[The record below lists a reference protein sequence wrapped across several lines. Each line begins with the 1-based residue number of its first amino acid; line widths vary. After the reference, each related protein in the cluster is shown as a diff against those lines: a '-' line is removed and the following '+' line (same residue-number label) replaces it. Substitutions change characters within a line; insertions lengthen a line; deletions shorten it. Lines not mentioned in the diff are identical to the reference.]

1 MGTSERFE
9 IAGRAAEL
17 LEPMGFTAM
26 ARLKDGIVT
35 IELWRGTRGLRYEVL
50 EEHLPP
56 AAVAAAAAC
65 VAYYRERVGD
75 G

>member
-26 ARLKDGIVT
+26 ARLKGGVVS
-35 IELWRGTRGLRYEVL
+35 IEFWRGSQAMRYEL
-50 EEHLPP
+50 ADESIP
-56 AAVAAAAAC
+56 AVAVAAACAAE
-65 VAYYRERVGD
+65 YRERIGD
-75 G
+75 E